1 MDAIHITDLETAI
14 NHWRSL
20 ATGNTCVLSP
30 ELAALAEDIASGIPY
45 DLMGVRL
52 ETAAGL
58 VADITGETTPDDVLN
73 AVFDRFC
80 IGK

>member
-1 MDAIHITDLETAI
+1 M
-14 NHWRSL
+14 
-20 ATGNTCVLSP
+20 
-30 ELAALAEDIASGIPY
+30 AEDIAAGIPY

>member
-1 MDAIHITDLETAI
+1 PEPDTPAPSDREAAAL
-14 NHWRSL
+14 L
-20 ATGNTCVLSP
+20 AARA
-30 ELAALAEDIASGIPY
+30 ELAALAEDIAADIPY